1 MLPEMVTNECG
12 PKKGGMNLDDGQ
24 YVSTKLCTPYL
35 KYLRNRQNDA
45 SNDNITTPPAGDDI
59 ALSSNG

>member
-1 MLPEMVTNECG
+1 
-12 PKKGGMNLDDGQ
+12 MNLDDGQ
-24 YVSTKLCTPYL
+24 YASTNVWTPYF
-35 KYLRNRQNDA
+35 KYLRNRQNGA